1 ATLADNGRITV
12 ETVDDEI
19 ARLRYSWN
27 DHRPSALDGL
37 PGIDATALDLFD
49 RIQLENVVAVCR
61 QAKTLSD
68 AGRQLFNVSRQGK
81 ATVNDADR
89 LRKYLARF
97 GLTWGVLQN

>member
-1 ATLADNGRITV
+1 MATLADNGRITV

-49 RIQLENVVAVCR
+49 RMQLENVVAVCR
-61 QAKTLSD
+61 RENPFRRRAAAIQ
-68 AGRQLFNVSRQGK
+68 
-81 ATVNDADR
+81 
-89 LRKYLARF
+89 RF
-97 GLTWGVLQN
+97 PSGESHGE

>member
-1 ATLADNGRITV
+1 MATLADNGRITV

-49 RIQLENVVAVCR
+49 RMQLENVVAVCR
-61 QAKTLSD
+61 RAKTLPTPGGSYSTFPV
-68 AGRQLFNVSRQGK
+68 RGK
-81 ATVNDADR
+81 PR
-89 LRKYLARF
+89 
-97 GLTWGVLQN
+97 